1 MTKVRKVLLVDDDS
15 ISNFIHLRLMSRS
28 YKDIDVAQV
37 RNGQEAME
45 YLRDCTLRVQ
55 EIPDLIFLDLHMPI
69 MDGIEFMKAFKKLSL
84 QYKENIQIIVI
95 SALCTPSD
103 KITMLDLG
111 IKTFLTKPLKEE
123 DLESIFLNA

>member
-37 RNGQEAME
+37 RNGKEAME

-55 EIPDLIFLDLHMPI
+55 VIPDLIFLDLHMPI
-69 MDGIEFMKAFKKLSL
+69 MDGIEFMKAFKQLSL
-84 QYKENIQIIVI
+84 QGKENIQVVVI
-95 SALCTPSD
+95 TASSMPSD
-103 KITMLDLG
+103 RTTMLDLG
-111 IKTFLTKPLKEE
+111 IKIFLTKPLTEE
-123 DLESIFLNA
+123 DLRIFF